1 MKNLLP
7 ISIIFF
13 IVVSIFP
20 TSCIIN
26 SDEQDIAFK
35 NSVDTL
41 YNRGIKQFNEDL
53 DSICTMQK
61 DSLIL
66 YNMDSIKDI
75 RLKEIENLIRK

>member
-7 ISIIFF
+7 ISIILF
-13 IVVSIFP
+13 ILVSIFP
-20 TSCIIN
+20 TGCIDH
-26 SDEQDIAFK
+26 SAEQDVVFK

-41 YNRGIKQFNEDL
+41 YHRGIKQFNKDL
-53 DSICTMQK
+53 DSVCTMQK

-75 RLKEIENLIRK
+75 RLKEIEKLIRK